1 MVASSGWVAH
11 SFWFFATLLA
21 CAASPAGVCFLIRGL
36 RSEGTEISGLGFTEI
51 RGLVFTGVSGLVFTG
66 VSNLFAKEVIGFF
79 SEEGDTLVGVIGFFV
94 EEGDTLIGV
103 INNDFRTKG
112 EIELRPC

>member
-51 RGLVFTGVSGLVFTG
+51 RGLGFTG